1 VRRALGR
8 TFSSLKVRNFRL
20 FFIGQTISNTGNWL
34 TTVALTLLVLHLT
47 GSGVAVG
54 LLTACQFGPIMFFS
68 IWAGSIADRSNKRN
82 LLFVTQSLE
91 MAQSVVLAVLA
102 FTPNPPIAVLYVVA
116 AIGGTLLAFD
126 NPLRRS
132 FVTEMVPAEEV
143 PNAVALYSAI
153 VNTSRVFGPALAG
166 LLVVTVGFGWC
177 FTVDA
182 ISYVF
187 VLTALWLMRPR
198 ELRRIP
204 SRPRQPG
211 DIRAAFR
218 YLRTQPHLRIS
229 FVLLGIIGILGYNFN
244 VTLPLF
250 IEHGLQLGDGAYTAA
265 YAVFSAGALV
275 SALVVANR
283 HLVRMR
289 NVLFGAVAF
298 GVTTLALSI
307 APDLGATIAIV
318 FAVGM
323 ASILYMTASTA
334 LVQVEAVQEMHGR
347 LLGLQTVL
355 FIGTAPIS
363 GPFLGWMSDALGAR
377 APLVLGGV
385 ASLLAAGW
393 GILAL
398 RRVERNDATD
408 PEALG
413 AAHH

>member
-1 VRRALGR
+1 VKRALGR

-20 FFIGQTISNTGNWL
+20 FFIGQTVSNTGNWL

-102 FTPNPPIAVLYVVA
+102 FTPNPPVAVLYVVA
-116 AIGGTLLAFD
+116 AAGGTLLAFD

-132 FVTEMVPAEEV
+132 FVTEMVPAGEV

-187 VLTALWLMRPR
+187 VLAALWLMRPR

-204 SRPRQPG
+204 SRPRQRG
-211 DIRAAFR
+211 EIRAAFR
-218 YLRTQPHLRIS
+218 YLRSQPHLRIS
-229 FVLLGIIGILGYNFN
+229 FTLLAIIGILGYNFN

-275 SALVVANR
+275 SALVVASR

-307 APDLGATIAIV
+307 APDLAATIAIV

-363 GPFLGWMSDALGAR
+363 GPFLGWLSDALGAR

-398 RRVERNDATD
+398 RRVERRDATD
-408 PEALG
+408 AEALG
-413 AAHH
+413 AAHR